1 MNTGNSM
8 MYAALHYASQGI
20 PVLPLH
26 HIRDDGTCSCGQG
39 GKCKPGK
46 HPVAGL
52 VRHGLKDAS
61 TDASTI
67 RQWFGDQRHNIGI
80 CTGPESGFFVLDC
93 DYKDGGE
100 QGLKDLQERRGNLPV
115 TLAQRTGAGKHLFF
129 RYPADRVL
137 KNSTKKL
144 GQGLDIRADGGYVVA
159 APSTHVNGNR
169 YAWVD
174 CDLADFSQVAVAP
187 SWLVELIEKEPERTH
202 SSSSLSQD
210 IAGGLG
216 SFSLPD
222 LVRDGEGR
230 ENTILRAAGHLRGK
244 GVDQG
249 LIEQLLLAYNQSSI
263 VPPLDERGV
272 LDRAR
277 RYSSPIVATG
287 DWPEPM
293 PLPGAL
299 PSVKPF
305 DFDMLPDALRG
316 AVEDAA
322 ELKQAPPDFL
332 AVSYMVAAT
341 AALGLTVSVA
351 PKARDNSWLVPP
363 ILWGAIIGAPS
374 TKKTPCLSEAIR
386 PLLVIEQGLAVAHEG
401 AMRKFHQDL
410 VNYEHQVKLAKQTKQ
425 SGLTIPTKPDEP
437 LAERLVINDATYQAV
452 GVALQGSPRGVVVCM
467 DELTGWLTSM
477 ESSSQEAARAFY
489 LSAWNGTDPYRFD
502 RIGRAGFMI
511 NPLAVSVLGGIQP
524 DKLEEYTRQAVQGRG
539 DDGLL
544 QRFQLAVYPDPCREW
559 KHIDRAPDYQA
570 REVAAQ
576 AILRLRDATA
586 QQLAARY
593 DRAGRAYL
601 NFDDAAQGV
610 FNQAYQALEAGVRKG
625 NLEPVME
632 AHLGKYPRMIAV
644 LALVIYLVDG
654 GIGPIG
660 INAVRK
666 AIRWAA
672 YLRSHA
678 DRIYGSSQS
687 KGNRTATAL
696 AEKMRSGK
704 LCDGFTLREI
714 KRKGWRGMSN
724 DGQVEAGLDILV
736 EHGWLREEHVTG
748 AQRHTT
754 KYFINP
760 KVRRRA

>member
-1 MNTGNSM
+1 MAKTSPLE
-8 MYAALHYASQGI
+8 AALHYASQGV

-26 HIRDDGTCSCGQG
+26 HIRHDGTCSCGQG

-61 TDASTI
+61 TDHRTI
-67 RQWFGDQRHNIGI
+67 RQWFGDQRRNIGI

-100 QGLKDLQERRGNLPV
+100 QGLKDLQERGGSLPG

-137 KNSTKKL
+137 KNSAKKL

-159 APSTHVNGNR
+159 APSTHVSGNR
-169 YAWVD
+169 YAWID
-174 CDLADFSQVAVAP
+174 CDLPDFSQVAVAP
-187 SWLVELIEKEPERTH
+187 SWLVDLIEKEPERTH

-222 LVRDGEGR
+222 LVMDGEGR

-263 VPPLDERGV
+263 VPPLDEREV

-277 RYSSPIVATG
+277 RYSPPIVMTG
-287 DWPEPM
+287 DWPEPR

-305 DFDMLPDALRG
+305 DFDMLPDALRD

-322 ELKQAPPDFL
+322 ELMQAPPDFL
-332 AVSYMVAAT
+332 AVSCMVAAT

-363 ILWGAIIGAPS
+363 ILWGALIGAPS
-374 TKKTPCLSEAIR
+374 TKKTPCLSMGMA
-386 PLLVIEQGLAVAHEG
+386 PLQTIELQLNAAHEA
-401 AMRKFHQDL
+401 AMRGHHQDL
-410 VNYEHQVKLAKQTKQ
+410 ANHEDQVKLARK
-425 SGLTIPTKPDEP
+425 SGQPIPPKPNEP
-437 LAERLVINDATYQAV
+437 PPERLVINDATYQAV

-489 LSAWNGTDPYRFD
+489 LTAWNGTDPYRFD
-502 RIGRAGFMI
+502 RIGRAGFVI

-524 DKLEEYTRQAVQGRG
+524 DRLEEYTRQAVQGRG

-570 REVAAQ
+570 REEAAQ
-576 AILRLRDATA
+576 AILRLRDVTA

-593 DRAGRAYL
+593 DPAGRAYL

-610 FNQAYQALEAGVRKG
+610 FNQAYQALEAGIRKG

-644 LALVIYLVDG
+644 LALVIHLVDG
-654 GIGPIG
+654 GGGAIG

-666 AIRWAA
+666 AIRWGA

-678 DRIYGSSQS
+678 NRIYGSSQS
-687 KGNRTATAL
+687 KGNRTATAI

-704 LCDGFTLREI
+704 LCDGFTRRDI
-714 KRKGWRGMSN
+714 KRKGWHGLSN

-736 EHGWLREEHVTG
+736 EHGWLRDEHVTG

-760 KVRRRA
+760 QVRRGA